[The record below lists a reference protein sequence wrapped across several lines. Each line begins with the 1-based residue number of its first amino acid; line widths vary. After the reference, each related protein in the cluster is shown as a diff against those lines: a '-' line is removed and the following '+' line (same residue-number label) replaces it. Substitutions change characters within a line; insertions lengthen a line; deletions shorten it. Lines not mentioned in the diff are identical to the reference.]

1 MPGQT
6 VTDVTAARRHLPCRL
21 RGVRDG
27 PIRSLVKWLARSV
40 KAFDL
45 SVTRALQVRDGEQR
59 YRLSGSCTSCGKCCE
74 TPTIPVGKSVWFM
87 PTLRRLFLWWQRV
100 VNGFELIDTDPRF
113 KLFIFKCTHFDPVT
127 KQCDSYESRP
137 LMCRDYPY
145 NLTFQAVPSLFPEC
159 SYVVHDK
166 KAEALREAL
175 VKAGVEGEKLAELE
189 KKLFLTKE
197 KE

>member
-1 MPGQT
+1 M
-6 VTDVTAARRHLPCRL
+6 
-21 RGVRDG
+21 RDG
-27 PIRSLVKWLARSV
+27 PIRTFVKWVARSL

-45 SVTRALQVRDGEQR
+45 SITRQLLIRQGEQR
-59 YRLSGSCTSCGKCCE
+59 YRMSGSCNSCGKCCE
-74 TPTIPVGKSVWFM
+74 APTIPVGRVTWFM
-87 PTLRRLFLWWQRV
+87 PRVRAIFLWWQRV
-100 VNGFELIDTDPRF
+100 VNGFELTETDPRF
-113 KLFIFKCTHFDPVT
+113 KLFIFKCTHYDPVS
-127 KQCDSYESRP
+127 KQCDSYDTRP
-137 LMCRDYPY
+137 LMCRDYPR

-197 KE
+197 KDERS